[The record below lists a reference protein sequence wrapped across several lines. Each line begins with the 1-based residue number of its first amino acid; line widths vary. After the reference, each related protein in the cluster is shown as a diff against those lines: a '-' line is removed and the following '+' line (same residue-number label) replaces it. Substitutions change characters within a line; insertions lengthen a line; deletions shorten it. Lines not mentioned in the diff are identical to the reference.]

1 MASRPKRPQLHHEDE
16 GNMDL
21 RNVGILPQHYT
32 SSQRRK
38 PRLHPED
45 GGSMDPRIVGILP
58 QHSMASKLRRPRP
71 EIFRRP
77 LTMLIGMNFIKIS
90 LHSTGEIEGT
100 LHIYFIR
107 CVRGIL
113 TAL

>member
-1 MASRPKRPQLHHEDE
+1 
-16 GNMDL
+16 
-21 RNVGILPQHYT
+21 
-32 SSQRRK
+32 
-38 PRLHPED
+38 
-45 GGSMDPRIVGILP
+45 
-58 QHSMASKLRRPRP
+58 
-71 EIFRRP
+71 
-77 LTMLIGMNFIKIS
+77 MLIGMNFIKIS